1 MDALWLGPFGRPSLQ
16 RFGGEVACA
25 TLWMFTGLALQALV
39 NCIGIGRWIPSAL
52 LFSVPFIVTRS
63 WGLTH
68 ITLPVRIMEWKMG
81 RFGLKRIPMYVVAH
95 SFGYFVGLV
104 LFYLA
109 MDTMGTIPYI
119 STLTRDIS
127 IEGALQI
134 SPGMG
139 GALGGHAAHTAA
151 STGGIHCDASGVC
164 SKGAGDGGEALYS
177 VLGVVADVIAT
188 SLYGLAMVVV
198 PEVLLVNKKSVTA
211 TVPLITVTIVL
222 VYSLVCVHVL
232 DFQESSML
240 NPLAYG
246 VLMYG
251 KWLNTANL
259 SSRSFQESIIVTIG
273 GLEPFI
279 DLRQSNLLVTTLLL
293 GGLKYSIT
301 PRIIDHFAGNVIG
314 GVVAGTLCN
323 AWFPDDPA
331 TWKPWRDA

>member
-1 MDALWLGPFGRPSLQ
+1 
-16 RFGGEVACA
+16 
-25 TLWMFTGLALQALV
+25 
-39 NCIGIGRWIPSAL
+39 
-52 LFSVPFIVTRS
+52 
-63 WGLTH
+63 
-68 ITLPVRIMEWKMG
+68 MG

-95 SFGYFVGLV
+95 SFGYFMGLI

-119 STLTRDIS
+119 STLMRDIS

-139 GALGGHAAHTAA
+139 ASLGANAAHTAA
-151 STGGIHCDASGVC
+151 GTGGIHCDASGVC
-164 SKGAGDGGEALYS
+164 SKGGRAEGDEGEALYS
-177 VLGVVADVIAT
+177 VFGVVADVIAT

-198 PEVLLVNKKSVTA
+198 PELLLVNKKSVAA
-211 TVPLITVTIVL
+211 TVPIITVAIVL
-222 VYSLVCVHVL
+222 VYSLVCVYVL

-251 KWLNTANL
+251 KWLNTAYV
-259 SSRSFQESIIVTIG
+259 SSGSFQESIVVTIAG
-273 GLEPFI
+273 IEPFI
-279 DLRQSNLLVTTLLL
+279 DFRQSNLLVTTLLL
-293 GGLKYSIT
+293 GGLKYSIS
-301 PRIIDHFAGNVIG
+301 PRIINHFAGNVIG
-314 GVVAGTLCN
+314 GIVAGTLCN